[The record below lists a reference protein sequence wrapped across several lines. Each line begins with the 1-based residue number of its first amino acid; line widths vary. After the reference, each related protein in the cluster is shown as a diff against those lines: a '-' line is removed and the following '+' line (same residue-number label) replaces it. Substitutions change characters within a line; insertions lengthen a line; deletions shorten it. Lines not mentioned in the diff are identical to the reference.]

1 VLIAAGRTPEAVL
14 FVFCNSV
21 SKDEGYISLRD
32 GAKELDLYCPAAIL
46 CRMRYS
52 GRIKNEGDLI
62 IMDKYQDIALSLL
75 RIMTGFL
82 FMPHGA
88 QKLFGAFGSEPVEL
102 VSLRGLAG
110 VLEFFGGLL
119 ILIGL
124 FTRPV
129 AFVLSGMMAAA
140 FFMAHFPRGFWP
152 ILNGGE
158 LAALYC
164 FVYLYLA
171 TKGGGD
177 WSADALLRKKRA
189 A

>member
-1 VLIAAGRTPEAVL
+1 
-14 FVFCNSV
+14 
-21 SKDEGYISLRD
+21 
-32 GAKELDLYCPAAIL
+32 
-46 CRMRYS
+46 MRPHALPWQDKKTK
-52 GRIKNEGDLI
+52 GTF
-62 IMDKYQDIALSLL
+62 IMIDKYQAIALSLL

-152 ILNGGE
+152 ILNAGE
-158 LAALYC
+158 LATLYC

-177 WSADALLRKKRA
+177 WSADALLRKKHA
-189 A
+189 G